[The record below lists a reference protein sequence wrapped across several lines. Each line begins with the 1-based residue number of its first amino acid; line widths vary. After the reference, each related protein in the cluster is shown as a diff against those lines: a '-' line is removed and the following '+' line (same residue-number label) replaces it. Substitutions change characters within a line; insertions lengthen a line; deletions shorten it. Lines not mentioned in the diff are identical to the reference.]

1 MKEAMKQPTPQQ
13 DTETSV
19 RDRVFSTIDEQQVKP
34 RPCYVFWCQNS
45 AMWLIWLLTVLLGG
59 LATAVLL
66 FTSTYRYYDIYEAM
80 HDNFVTFFLQALPL
94 LWILAFIILMVVA
107 MQGLRAT
114 RRGYRL
120 SPAFVGGSSVGA
132 SVLLGLVASSLGFGF
147 VVDRTLGEYA
157 PMYYSE
163 AEREQRMWQQPNE
176 GRLVGYANINEMQEE
191 TQVKFVDSA
200 GETWE
205 MNVQELRQQDRQL
218 LRSEQHVRVLGKQIS
233 TEPARFHVCGVFPW
247 MLDKKRPM
255 KELSAERQAYINKIY
270 AHSDT
275 LVDRIQKLE
284 QATFTDVS
292 GNNTPSMKIC
302 AEIAAVRRIADQM
315 Q

>member
-120 SPAFVGGSSVGA
+120 SPELVGGSSVGA

-157 PMYYSE
+157 PMYVSQ
-163 AEREQRMWQQPNE
+163 AEREQRMWQQPDD
-176 GRLVGYANINEMQEE
+176 GRLTGYAVTNELSKQSL
-191 TQVKFVDSA
+191 VAFVDST
-200 GETWE
+200 GSTWE
-205 MNVQELRQQDRQL
+205 IDVAELRPQDKEL
-218 LRSEQHVRVLGKQIS
+218 LVSTQHVRVLGKQI
-233 TEPARFHVCGVFPW
+233 TDQPARFLACGVFPW

-255 KELSAERQAYINKIY
+255 RELSAERQAYVDTIY
-270 AHSDT
+270 AHIDSSA
-275 LVDRIQKLE
+275 DRLLKLE
-284 QATFTDVS
+284 QATFSTTTGGVRE
-292 GNNTPSMKIC
+292 TKVC
-302 AEIAAVRRIADQM
+302 AEIAAVRRVSEQM
-315 Q
+315 R

>member
-1 MKEAMKQPTPQQ
+1 
-13 DTETSV
+13 
-19 RDRVFSTIDEQQVKP
+19 
-34 RPCYVFWCQNS
+34 
-45 AMWLIWLLTVLLGG
+45 MWLIWLLTVLLGG

-120 SPAFVGGSSVGA
+120 SPELVGGSSVGA

-157 PMYYSE
+157 PMYVSQ
-163 AEREQRMWQQPNE
+163 AEREQRMWQQPDD
-176 GRLVGYANINEMQEE
+176 GRLTGYAVTNELSKQSL
-191 TQVKFVDSA
+191 VAFVDSTGA
-200 GETWE
+200 TWE
-205 MNVQELRQQDRQL
+205 IDVAELRPQDKDL
-218 LRSEQHVRVLGKQIS
+218 LGSTQHVRVLGKQINDQ
-233 TEPARFHVCGVFPW
+233 PARFLACGVFPW

-255 KELSAERQAYINKIY
+255 KELSAERQAYVDKIY
-270 AHSDT
+270 AHTDSPA
-275 LVDRIQKLE
+275 DRLQKLE
-284 QATFTDVS
+284 QATFSTTT
-292 GNNTPSMKIC
+292 GNVREAKVC
-302 AEIAAVRRIADQM
+302 AEIAAVRRVSEQM
-315 Q
+315 R